1 MRTIFLFL
9 ALATNAF
16 ATDLLI
22 FDIEHK
28 QFLSK
33 EEFLE
38 DSAQSDLFIF
48 GENHYHHCI
57 QQAEAEVISWIA
69 KDRDQEFTV
78 GMEFID
84 YDKQSETEYW
94 SIEYQ
99 SGAIGLREFTE
110 KLIGKKD
117 RDLLYSPILREAILN
132 GGKVLGTNSPRD
144 IKSKLMKD
152 GYDSIPSEYKT
163 EQFFDG
169 TATYFS
175 RFKKAMEG
183 HANEEQIQKYFL
195 AQVYTDNYIA
205 EKVLTKSRTNLDIQ
219 VIGSFHSDYFDGFIN
234 QVEQRA
240 QRQIT
245 SVKFLEMKDM
255 YPYMNE
261 DSRYGRVSKYLIGCK
276 K

>member
-1 MRTIFLFL
+1 MRALFLFL
-9 ALATNAF
+9 ALTTSAF
-16 ATDLLI
+16 ATDLII
-22 FDIEHK
+22 FDVEYK

-69 KDRDQEFTV
+69 KDREQEFTV

-117 RDLLYSPILREAILN
+117 RDLLYAPILREAILN
-132 GGKVLGTNSPRD
+132 GGKILGTNSPRD

-152 GYDSIPSEYKT
+152 GYESIPNEYKT

-169 TATYFS
+169 TPTYFS

-205 EKVLTKSRTNLDIQ
+205 EKVLTKSRTNIDIQ
-219 VIGSFHSDYFDGFIN
+219 VIGSFHADFFDGLIN
-234 QVEQRA
+234 QVERRA
-240 QRQIT
+240 QRNIT
-245 SVKFLEMKDM
+245 SVKFLAMKDM